1 MSQGAN
7 HTCRSLGSP
16 AGDAPTHPGDRGLPP
31 SMTGAQEQGGKG
43 RLRKADLACRPVPVT
58 SRAGRDE
65 GALGGPFRKDS
76 NPNHED
82 TTCTA
87 WSPPRGPACSPR
99 RAGGQ
104 VSRWE
109 CGGTQRFTL
118 RHVLGFA
125 GGHRDEVPAAPRR
138 RRQTASTGAQPYL
151 RGRRRGPRAYPRM
164 RMRDA
169 WFVV

>member
-1 MSQGAN
+1 MSRGAN

-43 RLRKADLACRPVPVT
+43 QLRKADLACRPVPVT

-82 TTCTA
+82 ATCTA

-118 RHVLGFA
+118 RHLSWASPVDTETRSLRRPA
-125 GGHRDEVPAAPRR
+125 GG
-138 RRQTASTGAQPYL
+138 
-151 RGRRRGPRAYPRM
+151 GRRRAQAHSPTSEGGGGVRAHTRACACVT
-164 RMRDA
+164 RGL
-169 WFVV
+169 